1 MAPKSN
7 NGLYNQKV
15 SLILLVGVFSLVHK
29 KYTQVSAEVKNET
42 AICKKGDSIKLSA
55 KEKKFFY
62 IHTLLDNLSFY
73 IQLALPADGIGNR
86 YCLQA
91 LFFRRD
97 ISLLLRNM
105 MSLNRKKRHCF
116 QSWMDITL
124 YHKKERFCI

>member
-7 NGLYNQKV
+7 NGLYSQKV
-15 SLILLVGVFSLVHK
+15 SLILLVISSLVHK

-73 IQLALPADGIGNR
+73 IQFALPADGIGNR

-105 MSLNRKKRHCF
+105 MSLNRKKDIVF
-116 QSWMDITL
+116 KVEMDITL

>member
-1 MAPKSN
+1 MGSIVKRCLSSSWF
-7 NGLYNQKV
+7 V
-15 SLILLVGVFSLVHK
+15 SSLWCK

-91 LFFRRD
+91 LFLERRD
-97 ISLLLRNM
+97 Y
-105 MSLNRKKRHCF
+105 
-116 QSWMDITL
+116 QSTS
-124 YHKKERFCI
+124 KEYFVSE

>member
-15 SLILLVGVFSLVHK
+15 SLILLVIFSLEHK

-73 IQLALPADGIGNR
+73 IQFALPADGIGNR

-91 LFFRRD
+91 LFFRRA

-105 MSLNRKKRHCF
+105 MSLNRKK
-116 QSWMDITL
+116 DIVFKVEWIL
-124 YHKKERFCI
+124 L